1 MRARQ
6 GEATFGALRNL
17 YSGVLSYER
26 PEGTRSC
33 RNQNCGRSP
42 PLTRPPNGDWSVLEN
57 VRHLLFSHGTLLR
70 EAGLESSPRTNARP
84 GSPEYKLG
92 ATRESSIE
100 EVLELWRSEQGR
112 VRSLG
117 GRDTELVRW
126 ALAVILR
133 HIRNHIT
140 VIERIL
146 RAQDRAGR
154 AARGRRRE

>member
-1 MRARQ
+1 MPQ
-6 GEATFGALRNL
+6 SKLRDL
-17 YSGVLSYER
+17 AAAQTPAELLASIDEEQLRLSR
-26 PEGTRSC
+26 LLSDRDASLLA
-33 RNQNCGRSP
+33 Q
-42 PLTRPPNGDWSVLEN
+42 RPPNGDWSVLEN

-84 GSPEYKLG
+84 GSPDYKLG

-100 EVLELWRSEQGR
+100 EVLELWRSEQSR
-112 VRSLG
+112 ARSLG

-126 ALAVILR
+126 GLAVILR

-146 RAQDRAGR
+146 RAQDRA
-154 AARGRRRE
+154 ARRPSP